1 MSTASV
7 KLQPSDAL
15 PILLYVAACY
25 IDSKL
30 PDIAIYPI
38 YLVPI
43 LWVTSKW
50 GLRAGMPLA
59 VLSGAISTP
68 MQPLLEWDKNIGS
81 LDIFITRTAILAL
94 LAIFYS
100 NYANQVKSYRR
111 RIDRLKTIVPQC
123 PDCGAIF
130 CHDGQW
136 RSLEELNSAPEC
148 IGATPK
154 HECHAGKQPIK
165 PQKP

>member
-1 MSTASV
+1 MSTASE
-7 KLQPSDAL
+7 KIRPSDAL
-15 PILLYVAACY
+15 PILLYVAVHY
-25 IDSKL
+25 IDRKL

-43 LWVTSKW
+43 LWATSKW

-59 VLSGAISTP
+59 VLSGAMSTP
-68 MQPLLEWDKNIGS
+68 MQPLLEWGKNIAS
-81 LDIFITRTAILAL
+81 LDIIITRSTILIL

-100 NYANQVKSYRR
+100 NYANQVKSNRR

-136 RSLEELNSAPEC
+136 RSLAELTSDPEC
-148 IGATPK
+148 IGVTPK
-154 HECHAGKQPIK
+154 HGCHVSKQPNK
-165 PQKP
+165 Q